1 MKETE
6 QEYATKDLP
15 SEEAAR
21 GRRKASKAAK
31 GMGGATDKG
40 QQSSGQKTSGPKLRH
55 FNFQTYK
62 LHALGDYVRTIRKF
76 GTTDSYT
83 SHLVCF
89 CLSLYYR
96 LIYYRT
102 ATTGRK

>member
-6 QEYATKDLP
+6 QEYVTKDLP

-21 GRRKASKAAK
+21 GRRKANKAAK
-31 GMGGATDKG
+31 GIGSTTNKG
-40 QQSSGQKTSGPKLRH
+40 QQESGQKTSGPKVRH

-62 LHALGDYVRTIRKF
+62 LHALGDYVQTIQQF

-83 SHLVCF
+83 SHLVCSH
-89 CLSLYYR
+89 LLNSTL
-96 LIYYRT
+96 L
-102 ATTGRK
+102 